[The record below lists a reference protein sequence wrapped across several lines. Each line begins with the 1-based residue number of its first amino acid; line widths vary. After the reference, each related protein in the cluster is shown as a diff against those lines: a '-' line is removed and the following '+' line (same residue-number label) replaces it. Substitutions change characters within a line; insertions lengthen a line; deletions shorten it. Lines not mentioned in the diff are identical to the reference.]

1 MTRKKQG
8 EANSTYFGSTYS
20 GSLKFYWFYTTMT
33 IDASK
38 EHTLTFTTKDNRVNA
53 KMSYTFSAAEG
64 NNYYFAVN
72 NLMGDTELVDLT
84 DKAEYIRN
92 YHISATH
99 MVHSATYDNTVGFTW
114 INGTE
119 YAMGTYLQDNNISTA
134 SLTDLTSSSLLTI
147 PSALNP
153 NAMLQASSTEFFTI
167 KSATLA
173 QKITAEMEEV
183 STLQYQLL
191 DVNLDG
197 KVDIKDSTMMQKALA
212 GF

>member
-1 MTRKKQG
+1 
-8 EANSTYFGSTYS
+8 
-20 GSLKFYWFYTTMT
+20 
-33 IDASK
+33 
-38 EHTLTFTTKDNRVNA
+38 
-53 KMSYTFSAAEG
+53 
-64 NNYYFAVN
+64 
-72 NLMGDTELVDLT
+72 
-84 DKAEYIRN
+84 
-92 YHISATH
+92 
-99 MVHSATYDNTVGFTW
+99 MVHSTSYDNIVGFTW

-119 YAMGTYLQDNNISTA
+119 YAMGRYLKDNNISAA
-134 SLTDLTSSSLLTI
+134 SLTALTSSSLLTI